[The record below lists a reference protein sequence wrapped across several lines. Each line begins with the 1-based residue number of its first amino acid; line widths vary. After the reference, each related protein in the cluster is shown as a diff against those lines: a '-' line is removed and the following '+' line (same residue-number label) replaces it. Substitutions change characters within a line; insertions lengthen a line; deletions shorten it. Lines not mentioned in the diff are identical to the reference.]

1 MKKNIK
7 QGPPGRPGDTGLTGA
22 PGRDGRSFQD
32 IGRIYATSLTA
43 VIDKRRYIWLG
54 HYSGVLSSEE
64 NGLTVGDIRFI
75 GGVLFVVSRVYR
87 ERWLGPKI
95 VEWTIPGEIT
105 SHWLRQLKHEIFFS

>member
-1 MKKNIK
+1 M
-7 QGPPGRPGDTGLTGA
+7 GE

-32 IGRIYATSLTA
+32 ICRIGATSLTA
-43 VIDKRRYIWLG
+43 VIDKHRYIWLG
-54 HYSGVLSSEE
+54 HYSGVLASEE

-95 VEWTIPGEIT
+95 VEWNIPGEIT
-105 SHWLRQLKHEIFFS
+105 RPWLNQLKQAIFFS